1 MQTCCLPPLPFSPSR
16 PVVRAPRALF
26 PGSRTFWLVDPVPKG
41 PARQCVSTSEFSQIK
56 LVSSRLM
63 LPSVARPVHVASTFL
78 RADRAAGPKQWG
90 RLALT
95 QPPVS
100 GRAPGWV
107 CREAERVSGGGR
119 GLRLTDPALGAGEAV
134 PTRECVPDPG
144 LRVAHPVGRHVSDA
158 HGPCVGLRVSQ
169 EGLLAFVCTA
179 QGW

>member
-1 MQTCCLPPLPFSPSR
+1 
-16 PVVRAPRALF
+16 
-26 PGSRTFWLVDPVPKG
+26 
-41 PARQCVSTSEFSQIK
+41 
-56 LVSSRLM
+56 M

-169 EGLLAFVCTA
+169 EGLLALVCTA